1 MQVAQTWTMLR
12 IIYSSL
18 GTVASTN
25 LNHSMGKGSTALP
38 LMNRY
43 GGVRAAGS
51 DEMSGITP

>member
-43 GGVRAAGS
+43 GGGS
-51 DEMSGITP
+51 ELQGVMR

>member
-1 MQVAQTWTMLR
+1 MLR

-18 GTVASTN
+18 GAVSSTN

-43 GGVRAAGS
+43 GGWEVQGVMRGV
-51 DEMSGITP
+51 G